1 MKARMKVLIANRGEI
16 AVRVIRACRE
26 LGYPTVA
33 VYSEPDR
40 VAMHVLYADQAMP
53 IGPAPSRESSLRIDR
68 IVDAAKKSGADAIH
82 PGYGFL
88 AENAAFARACA
99 AEGITFIG
107 PSPESIDAM
116 GSKTESRQRM
126 QAAGVP
132 VVPGLTEAVKSFDE
146 IAAFARSAGF
156 PIMIKASAGGGGK
169 GLSFVAREEDLH
181 PSFERVTSEAQSF
194 FGDGAVYAEKFI
206 ASPRHIEVQVLGDQ
220 HGNLVYVG
228 ERECTLQRRHQKVV
242 EECPSPVVDDDL
254 RAQLGAMAVKA
265 AAAVNYYSTGT
276 IECLMGPDRQFYFL
290 EMNTRLQV
298 EHPVTEMV
306 WGVDLVKEQLRVA
319 RGETLSLRQEELKP
333 SGHAIEC
340 RIYAEDPERKFAPSP
355 GVIRYLNLPQGPGVR
370 NENGVYSGYNVPVF
384 YDPMLSKLVCH
395 APTRGEAIERMRRAL
410 IEYRV
415 DGIETTIPFFRFI
428 MDHPDFRAANFDTG
442 FIDRVLPQLSLEA
455 ADGHLDDAIA
465 AAAIMSFEES
475 QRVQLPEERE
485 SAWKRAGRVEGGLG
499 KGAGLFWVGEGKGEK
514 GIRGGGGGVGGGTLG
529 GGGARAG
536 GGRGLV
542 RRPRGGP

>member
-1 MKARMKVLIANRGEI
+1 MKVLIANRGEI

-40 VAMHVLYADQAMP
+40 TALHVLLADQAMP
-53 IGPAPSRESSLRIDR
+53 IGPAPSRESYLRIDR
-68 IVDAAKKSGADAIH
+68 ILDAAMKTGAEAVH

-88 AENAAFARACA
+88 AENAGFARACRDA
-99 AEGITFIG
+99 GLIFIG
-107 PSPESIDAM
+107 PSPESMEAM
-116 GSKTESRQRM
+116 GSKTEARQRM

-132 VVPGLTEAVKSFDE
+132 VVPGLTKAVISVDE
-146 IAAFARSAGF
+146 IVDFARSAGF

-169 GLSFVAREEDLH
+169 GMRLVENEGDLRGA
-181 PSFERVTSEAQSF
+181 FDRVTSEAQSF
-194 FGDGAVYAEKFI
+194 FGDGAVYAEKFV
-206 ASPRHIEVQVLGDQ
+206 ASPRHIEVQIVGDQ
-220 HGNLVYVG
+220 HGNVVHVG

-242 EECPSPVVDDDL
+242 EECPSPVVDDEL

-265 AAAVNYYSTGT
+265 AAAVRYYSAGT

-340 RIYAEDPERKFAPSP
+340 RIYAEDPARKFAPSP

-370 NENGVYSGYNVPVF
+370 NENGVYTGYNVPVF

-395 APTRGEAIERMRRAL
+395 APTRAEAIARMRRAL
-410 IEYRV
+410 VEYRV

-428 MDHPDFRAANFDTG
+428 MDHADFRAAQFDTG

-455 ADGHLDDAIA
+455 MDGHADAAIA
-465 AAAIMSFEES
+465 AAAIMVFEEG
-475 QRVQLPEERE
+475 QRIQLPEERE
-485 SAWKRAGRVEGGLG
+485 SAWKRTGRAEAL
-499 KGAGLFWVGEGKGEK
+499 
-514 GIRGGGGGVGGGTLG
+514 R
-529 GGGARAG
+529 
-536 GGRGLV
+536 
-542 RRPRGGP
+542 